1 MVHENSSFRPHY
13 RQIKRWL
20 DQERIG
26 RPVQADMSLLTSWL
40 VRDTDGR
47 LPALVR
53 QPMLATL
60 EQMLLKE
67 LLIHHADTRRFLF
80 GELTL
85 NWLEVGRQSDAV
97 IGDDHAFLATA
108 NTDGAPVT
116 PTGNLCAWGYPGE
129 AFDRLE
135 ILGGQGRILPERDR
149 LTLQCA
155 RAETLQF
162 DLAANDATTYPA
174 IIELSPMVSPAAA
187 SRRIGRATTSAPCA
201 WSIRPMQRAG
211 VRRARPSRSADAA
224 P

>member
-1 MVHENSSFRPHY
+1 
-13 RQIKRWL
+13 
-20 DQERIG
+20 
-26 RPVQADMSLLTSWL
+26 MSLLTSWL
-40 VRDTDGR
+40 VPDTGGR

-53 QPMLATL
+53 RPMLATL
-60 EQMLLKE
+60 ERMLLKDV
-67 LLIHHADTRRFLF
+67 LNHHVDTLRFLF
-80 GELTL
+80 GELKL

-97 IGDDHAFLATA
+97 IGDDHAFLMTA

-116 PTGNLCAWGYPGE
+116 PTGNFCTWGHPGE

-135 ILGGQGRILPERDR
+135 ILGGQGRILLERDR
-149 LTLQCA
+149 LTLQCT

-174 IIELSPMVSPAAA
+174 TIGLSSMVSPAAA

-201 WSIRPMQRAG
+201 WSIRPRQRAG